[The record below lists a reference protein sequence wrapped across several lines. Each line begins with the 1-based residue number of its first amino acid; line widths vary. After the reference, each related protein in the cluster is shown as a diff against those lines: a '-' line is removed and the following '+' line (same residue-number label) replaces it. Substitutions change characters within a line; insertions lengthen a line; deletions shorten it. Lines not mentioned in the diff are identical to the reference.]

1 MTDQNTPNSPEPNDL
16 LDELHALGDNL
27 RAMIAS
33 AWGSTERRRLQQ
45 DLEEGLT
52 DIKSSLN
59 QAASDFQSSPTGQ
72 TIKEELSDLNERLR
86 TGEVESAV
94 RREVL
99 NALRMANEGLKKASE
114 HIKNPPSSE

>member
-1 MTDQNTPNSPEPNDL
+1 MTDQNTPVSPEPNDL
-16 LDELHALGDNL
+16 LDELHTLGDNL

-114 HIKNPPSSE
+114 QIKNPPSTE